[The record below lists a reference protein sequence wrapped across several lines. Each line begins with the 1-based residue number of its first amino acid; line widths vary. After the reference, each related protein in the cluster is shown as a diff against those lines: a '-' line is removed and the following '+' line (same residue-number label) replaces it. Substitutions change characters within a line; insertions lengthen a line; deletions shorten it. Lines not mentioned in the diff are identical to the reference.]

1 METLPKLITKK
12 EVIDKFENEK
22 QYSNWIALKLKSN
35 IYKKVRNN
43 LYALVDP
50 SINDIYSTKF
60 EVASKI
66 SESSFICYHSALEYY
81 GIANQVFSNVFVG
94 SLTRFNNFVFNDNEF
109 IFKSAKNIK
118 FVNNI
123 INEGI
128 KVSSLEKTIVDC
140 IDNINLAGGIEEI
153 LNALEQIKYL
163 NEKKILEI
171 LLDINKMVLYQK
183 VGYLLELYNNK
194 FEFSDDF
201 FKECKTHIS
210 KKVNYL
216 IQYEF
221 KETELNENWKLI
233 VPKNL
238 KSYTKS
244 HTMN

>member
-1 METLPKLITKK
+1 MELQI
-12 EVIDKFENEK
+12 
-22 QYSNWIALKLKSN
+22 
-35 IYKKVRNN
+35 
-43 LYALVDP
+43 
-50 SINDIYSTKF
+50 
-60 EVASKI
+60 
-66 SESSFICYHSALEYY
+66 
-81 GIANQVFSNVFVG
+81 FSNVFVG

-183 VGYLLELYNNK
+183 VGYLLELYNNQ

-238 KSYTKS
+238 KSRINGGY
-244 HTMN
+244 

>member
-1 METLPKLITKK
+1 M
-12 EVIDKFENEK
+12 
-22 QYSNWIALKLKSN
+22 
-35 IYKKVRNN
+35 
-43 LYALVDP
+43 
-50 SINDIYSTKF
+50 
-60 EVASKI
+60 
-66 SESSFICYHSALEYY
+66 EYY

-183 VGYLLELYNNK
+183 VGYLLELYNNQ

-201 FKECKTHIS
+201 LKN
-210 KKVNYL
+210 V
-216 IQYEF
+216 
-221 KETELNENWKLI
+221 KLI
-233 VPKNL
+233 
-238 KSYTKS
+238 
-244 HTMN
+244 

>member
-1 METLPKLITKK
+1 MEILPKLITKK
-12 EVIDKFENEK
+12 DVIDKFENEK

-140 IDNINLAGGIEEI
+140 IDNTNLAGGIEEI

-183 VGYLLELYNNK
+183 VGYLLELYNNQ

-238 KSYTKS
+238 KSRIYGGY
-244 HTMN
+244 

>member
-1 METLPKLITKK
+1 MEILPKLITKK
-12 EVIDKFENEK
+12 DVIDKFENEK

-50 SINDIYSTKF
+50 STNDIYSTKF

-128 KVSSLEKTIVDC
+128 KVSSIEKTIVDC
-140 IDNINLAGGIEEI
+140 IDNINLAGGIEEVGGQAV
-153 LNALEQIKYL
+153 LGRQAL
-163 NEKKILEI
+163 
-171 LLDINKMVLYQK
+171 
-183 VGYLLELYNNK
+183 
-194 FEFSDDF
+194 
-201 FKECKTHIS
+201 
-210 KKVNYL
+210 
-216 IQYEF
+216 
-221 KETELNENWKLI
+221 
-233 VPKNL
+233 
-238 KSYTKS
+238 
-244 HTMN
+244 

>member
-1 METLPKLITKK
+1 MEILPKLITKK
-12 EVIDKFENEK
+12 DVIDKFENEK

-183 VGYLLELYNNK
+183 VGYLLELYNNQ

-238 KSYTKS
+238 KYRI
-244 HTMN
+244 NGGY

>member
-1 METLPKLITKK
+1 MEILPKLITKK
-12 EVIDKFENEK
+12 DVIDKFENEK

-50 SINDIYSTKF
+50 STNDIYSTKF

-171 LLDINKMVLYQK
+171 LLDINKLVLYQK
-183 VGYLLELYNNK
+183 VGYLLELYNNQ
-194 FEFSDDF
+194 FELSDDF

-238 KSYTKS
+238 KSRINGGY
-244 HTMN
+244 

>member
-1 METLPKLITKK
+1 MEILPKLITKK
-12 EVIDKFENEK
+12 DVIDKFENEK

-140 IDNINLAGGIEEI
+140 IDNINFAGGIEEI

-163 NEKKILEI
+163 NEEKILEV

-183 VGYLLELYNNK
+183 VGYLLELYNNQFK
-194 FEFSDDF
+194 FSDNF

-238 KSYTKS
+238 KSRIYGGY
-244 HTMN
+244 

>member
-163 NEKKILEI
+163 NEKKILEV

-183 VGYLLELYNNK
+183 VGYLLELYNNQ

-221 KETELNENWKLI
+221 KETELNEK
-233 VPKNL
+233 VG
-238 KSYTKS
+238 S
-244 HTMN
+244 

>member
-163 NEKKILEI
+163 NEKKILEV

-183 VGYLLELYNNK
+183 VGYLLELYNNQ

-238 KSYTKS
+238 KYRI
-244 HTMN
+244 NGGY

>member
-1 METLPKLITKK
+1 MEILPKLITKK
-12 EVIDKFENEK
+12 DVIDKFENEK

-94 SLTRFNNFVFNDNEF
+94 SLTKFNNFVFNDNEF

-140 IDNINLAGGIEEI
+140 IDNINFAGGIEEI

-163 NEKKILEI
+163 NEEKILEV

-183 VGYLLELYNNK
+183 VGYLLELYNNQFK
-194 FEFSDDF
+194 FSDNF

-238 KSYTKS
+238 KSRIYGGY
-244 HTMN
+244 

>member
-1 METLPKLITKK
+1 M
-12 EVIDKFENEK
+12 
-22 QYSNWIALKLKSN
+22 
-35 IYKKVRNN
+35 
-43 LYALVDP
+43 
-50 SINDIYSTKF
+50 
-60 EVASKI
+60 
-66 SESSFICYHSALEYY
+66 EYY

-163 NEKKILEI
+163 NEKKILEV

-183 VGYLLELYNNK
+183 VGYLLELYNNQ

-238 KSYTKS
+238 KSRINGGY
-244 HTMN
+244 

>member
-1 METLPKLITKK
+1 M
-12 EVIDKFENEK
+12 
-22 QYSNWIALKLKSN
+22 
-35 IYKKVRNN
+35 
-43 LYALVDP
+43 
-50 SINDIYSTKF
+50 
-60 EVASKI
+60 
-66 SESSFICYHSALEYY
+66 EYY

-153 LNALEQIKYL
+153 LNAIEQIKYL
-163 NEKKILEI
+163 NEKKILEV

-183 VGYLLELYNNK
+183 VGYLLELYNNQ

-238 KSYTKS
+238 KSRINGGY
-244 HTMN
+244 